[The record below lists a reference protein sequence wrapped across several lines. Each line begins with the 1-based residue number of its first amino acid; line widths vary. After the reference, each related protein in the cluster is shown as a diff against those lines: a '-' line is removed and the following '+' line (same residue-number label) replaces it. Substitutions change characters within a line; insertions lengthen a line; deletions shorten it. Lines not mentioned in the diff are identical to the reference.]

1 MSTQQIGPNVRRL
14 IAWKM
19 ALLAIPVG
27 SGKDSFSRGLDV
39 ITNRGKFSSIASE
52 ASAWARAAIA
62 TMKTAPD
69 NPYGD
74 NDEAMAGAILE
85 GIELR
90 EKEVTD
96 GKVPKET
103 SGD

>member
-14 IAWKM
+14 IARKM

-27 SGKDSFSRGLDV
+27 SGKESFSLGLDV
-39 ITNRGKFSSIASE
+39 ITNRDKFSATVHE
-52 ASAWARAAIA
+52 AAAWVQAAIA

-74 NDEAMAGAILE
+74 DDEAIAGEILKE
-85 GIELR
+85 IEQR
-90 EKEVTD
+90 EKEMKDAT
-96 GKVPKET
+96 K
-103 SGD
+103 